1 MDKAAL
7 SADEAVA
14 DIVSGSSL
22 AVGGFGWC
30 GVPTVLIEAI
40 RSRGVS
46 ELEVISNNCGADGW
60 GLAILLAERRITR
73 VVASFFG
80 DNREFARQYLDG
92 ELEVEITP
100 QGTLAE
106 RLRAA
111 GAGIP
116 GFFTPTGVGTL
127 VQEGGLVWRFDSSG
141 APMVVSPPKETR
153 AFTKD
158 GKRADFVFEEALPAD
173 FGLVRAAV
181 GDRHGNLVFHSSAKN
196 FNPLA
201 AMAGRI
207 TIAEVERLV
216 EPGEIDPDLVHLP
229 GIFVDRV
236 VELSPAEV
244 SAKQIEKRMVK
255 GMVKS

>member
-1 MDKAAL
+1 MDKVTT
-7 SADEAVA
+7 SADDAVA

-40 RSRGVS
+40 RASGATD
-46 ELEVISNNCGADGW
+46 LEVISNNCGADGW

-80 DNREFARQYLDG
+80 DNREFARQYMAG

-116 GFFTPTGVGTL
+116 GFYTPTGVGTL
-127 VQEGGLVWRFDSSG
+127 VDEGGLVWKFNTDG
-141 APMVVSPPKETR
+141 TPAVVSPPKSVRTFVRDGETHE
-153 AFTKD
+153 FILEESLET
-158 GKRADFVFEEALPAD
+158 DFAI
-173 FGLVRAAV
+173 VRAAV
-181 GDRHGNLVFHSSAKN
+181 GDRHGNLVFHASAKN

-201 AMAGRI
+201 AMAGRV
-207 TIAEVERLV
+207 TIAEVEQLV
-216 EPGEIDPDLVHLP
+216 EPGDIDPDRVHLP
-229 GIFVDRV
+229 GIFVDRI

-244 SAKQIEKRMVK
+244 AAKQIEKRMVK
-255 GMVKS
+255 GMVQR